1 MNDKFIFQP
10 EAFPGEVLFED
21 SPETSD
27 GETEWGEL
35 EEERRMGGAPR
46 FRQGFSARRR
56 MQGRPAGRM
65 RAKPRARRPLRRP
78 WPRRRPLPRGPFVIG
93 QEPASGGAGGE
104 YVRWTQDCLNRV
116 MSTNLPAD
124 GTMSPATRSLIRRF
138 QQQRGIRPT
147 GIMGPETEEA
157 LKRACAGG
165 GASAAGDGQPPAD
178 GGDAGGADS
187 GGADTGGADAG
198 AAGGDEELFGD
209 IFNVN
214 SGVSS
219 RELTMH
225 EMSCQCRRCGGGR
238 VASSESEAEFSMSE
252 AEEMDLALEL
262 LTVSSEA
269 ELDQFL
275 GKLVK
280 GAWKGIKKVGS
291 VVGKIAKPL
300 GGVLKAVAKKAL
312 PFVGGALGSFIPIP
326 GVGTAVGS
334 ALGGALAKALEAETE
349 GLELEEREL
358 EMARRFVRIATTA
371 ARQAAAS
378 APYMDAEAAVNQAV
392 VAAARRQLPQL
403 QLTGTGG
410 QGRWVRSGQ
419 QIVVLGA

>member
-1 MNDKFIFQP
+1 
-10 EAFPGEVLFED
+10 
-21 SPETSD
+21 
-27 GETEWGEL
+27 
-35 EEERRMGGAPR
+35 
-46 FRQGFSARRR
+46 
-56 MQGRPAGRM
+56 
-65 RAKPRARRPLRRP
+65 
-78 WPRRRPLPRGPFVIG
+78 
-93 QEPASGGAGGE
+93 
-104 YVRWTQDCLNRV
+104 
-116 MSTNLPAD
+116 
-124 GTMSPATRSLIRRF
+124 
-138 QQQRGIRPT
+138 
-147 GIMGPETEEA
+147 
-157 LKRACAGG
+157 
-165 GASAAGDGQPPAD
+165 
-178 GGDAGGADS
+178 
-187 GGADTGGADAG
+187 
-198 AAGGDEELFGD
+198 
-209 IFNVN
+209 
-214 SGVSS
+214 
-219 RELTMH
+219 MH